1 MDSGK
6 EVFMKSKK
14 NLNPIHGWLLI
25 DKPAGLTSTQAVSR
39 IKHALRPEKIGHA
52 GTLDPFAT
60 GLLPLALGEA
70 TKVISFGMNG
80 RKVYE
85 FTLKFGSE
93 TTTEDIEGEITVT
106 SDIRPILSDIQKVLP
121 GFVGEIFQTPPAYSA
136 LKIEGK
142 RAYDLARAGEIVNLA
157 PRKIEIYSLDLMTQ
171 LNTDEFTF
179 RVSCGKGTYVRSL
192 GREIARKLGTLGHL
206 TQLRRIQVGP
216 FSIESAFSLDSF
228 CEMGHKAQT
237 DNSILPLQLVLDDI
251 LAIEVTEEEAQRLRH
266 GQRLFR
272 PDMITSEEVPVLIQT
287 KTSKP
292 IALGLIQAG
301 RLSPY
306 RVFNI

>member
-1 MDSGK
+1 
-6 EVFMKSKK
+6 MKSKK

-25 DKPAGLTSTQAVSR
+25 DKPVGLTSTQVVNR
-39 IKHALRPEKIGHA
+39 IKRALKPEKIGHA

-70 TKVISFGMNG
+70 TKVISFGMDG
-80 RKVYE
+80 RKTYE

-93 TTTEDIEGEITVT
+93 TTTEDTEGEITVT
-106 SDIRPILSDIQKVLP
+106 SDIRPTSSDIQKVLP
-121 GFVGEIFQTPPAYSA
+121 EFVGEILQTPPAYSA
-136 LKIEGK
+136 LKIEGR
-142 RAYDLARAGEIVNLA
+142 RAYDLARAGEIVELS
-157 PRKIEIYSLDLMTQ
+157 PRKIEIYSLEFIIQ
-171 LNTDEFTF
+171 LTTDEFTF

-192 GREIARKLGTLGHL
+192 GRDIARKLGTFGHL
-206 TQLRRIQVGP
+206 TQLRRTQVGP
-216 FSIESAFSLDSF
+216 FSVNNAFSLDSF
-228 CEMGHKAQT
+228 CEMGHKAQA

-272 PDMITSEEVPVLIQT
+272 PDMITPEEVPVLIQT

>member
-1 MDSGK
+1 
-6 EVFMKSKK
+6 MKSKK
-14 NLNPIHGWLLI
+14 NLNPIHGWILI
-25 DKPAGLTSTQAVSR
+25 DKPVGLTSTQVVSR
-39 IKHALRPEKIGHA
+39 IKRVLKPEKIGHA

-70 TKVISFGMNG
+70 TKVISFGMDC

-85 FTLKFGSE
+85 FTLKFGFE
-93 TTTEDIEGEITVT
+93 TTTEDTEGSEALT
-106 SDIRPILSDIQKVLP
+106 SDVRPTFLEIEKVLHE
-121 GFVGEIFQTPPAYSA
+121 FVGVILQIPPAYSA
-136 LKIEGK
+136 LKIDGK
-142 RAYDLARAGEIVNLA
+142 RAYDLARSGEVVELA
-157 PRKIEIYSLDLMTQ
+157 PRKIEIHSLELINQ
-171 LNTDEFTF
+171 LNADEFQF

-192 GREIARKLGTLGHL
+192 GRDIARKLGSRGHL
-206 TQLRRIQVGP
+206 TQLRRTQVGP
-216 FSIESAFSLDSF
+216 FSVDNAFSLDSF

-237 DNSILPLQLVLDDI
+237 DNSILPLQSVLDDI
-251 LAIEVTEEEAQRLRH
+251 LAIEVTEEEAQRLRY

-272 PDMITSEEVPVLIQT
+272 SDMITSEEVPVLIQT
-287 KTSKP
+287 QTSKP